1 MSPSSDG
8 NKRPIIAAN
17 TESLLR
23 IIQSVPS
30 TKAEPFKR
38 WLAKVGYER
47 LEEIENPVLDAA
59 DGLPSRAALAREL
72 LRYKMEDYSENG
84 FCASWLVDLEF
95 ELWEAAD
102 RDSPPEDEMFMVN
115 TSRECDFF
123 R

>member
-1 MSPSSDG
+1 M
-8 NKRPIIAAN
+8 
-17 TESLLR
+17 
-23 IIQSVPS
+23 
-30 TKAEPFKR
+30 
-38 WLAKVGYER
+38 
-47 LEEIENPVLDAA
+47 NPELDAA